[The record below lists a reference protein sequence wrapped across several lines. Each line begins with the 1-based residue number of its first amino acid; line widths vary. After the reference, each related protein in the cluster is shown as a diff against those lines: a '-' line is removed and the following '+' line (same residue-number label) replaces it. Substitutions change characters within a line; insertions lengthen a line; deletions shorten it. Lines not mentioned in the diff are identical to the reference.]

1 MARGFFG
8 RRRDGGSV
16 GGPPDW
22 PRLPA
27 AGEPTVAPALD
38 GPALDGSALD
48 GSALDGSAL
57 DGSALAYVQAI
68 ASAVP
73 AETLEPIEGTTPEA
87 ALLSHIA
94 ACRSAVADALY
105 QSSRDYQVLCD
116 LVHESLP
123 ACEQTITEL
132 RRRLD
137 GNVHYAVLAKLDEAY
152 ALAEAG
158 AETAGASR

>member
-38 GPALDGSALD
+38 GP
-48 GSALDGSAL
+48 AL

-158 AETAGASR
+158 AGTAGESR